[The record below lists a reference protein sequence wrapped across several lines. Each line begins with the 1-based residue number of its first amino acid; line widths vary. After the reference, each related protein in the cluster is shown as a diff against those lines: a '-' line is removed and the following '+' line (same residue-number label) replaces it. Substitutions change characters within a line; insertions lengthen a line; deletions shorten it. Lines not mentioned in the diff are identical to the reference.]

1 MEHHHRNSEFSHDK
15 WWIFPYFF
23 VNVYQ
28 RVTPTHSGPPRPA
41 GRWNGAEGASRCT
54 DCPLGRA
61 SDVLGATVEAVC
73 EAGKARFFRSI

>member
-1 MEHHHRNSEFSHDK
+1 MPLVQPFGSWGYNGYT
-15 WWIFPYFF
+15 IFREAQIFF
-23 VNVYQ
+23 FGLDGDISPQ
-28 RVTPTHSGPPRPA
+28 RPA